1 MKNIL
6 YIIISIISLVQLSAC
21 RKDPVDPEI
30 KPDDPEL
37 KTEELM
43 IGRWNVD
50 IVLGYLIQDTL
61 SYGDILI
68 EFTPDSMYVS
78 NNIDNP
84 HYFPVGKS
92 GYSYEVDS
100 LCHRSLDK
108 NCPDYEKVEFLLIEG
123 KVNDL
128 RILGE
133 DTIRFGQL
141 YVDGFDFILSRMRS
155 Q

>member
-6 YIIISIISLVQLSAC
+6 YIIVGIISLIQLSAC
-21 RKDPVDPEI
+21 REDPVGPEI

-37 KTEELM
+37 KTEEII

-50 IVLGYLIQDTL
+50 IVFGEIIQDTL

-78 NNIDNP
+78 NNTNDPIF
-84 HYFPVGKS
+84 YPVGKS

-100 LCHRSLDK
+100 LCWFSFEQ
-108 NCPDYEKVEFLLIEG
+108 NCPPEEKREALFIDG
-123 KVNDL
+123 QVNTLQIAKDSL
-128 RILGE
+128 
-133 DTIRFGQL
+133 RFGQL
-141 YVDGFDFILSRMRS
+141 YVDGFDYILSRTRS